1 MMLDD
6 MDINLIMSALVL
18 ALFAFMVEPALN
30 SSLSLMIVV
39 AYVAHHWQGGHHGT
53 PRNPH

>member
-18 ALFAFMVEPALN
+18 ALFSFMLEPLLN
-30 SSLSLMIVV
+30 SFLSLLLVV
-39 AYVAHHWQGGHHGT
+39 AYLAHHSQDGHHGT
-53 PRNPH
+53 PRHPH